1 MLKKKQTEHIDP
13 TEFNLGKLELIMHKF
28 NIMPMQEKNLVQM
41 TLMKWLEFQINMHV
55 QVYYSIVN
63 ITFSNF

>member
-1 MLKKKQTEHIDP
+1 MYN
-13 TEFNLGKLELIMHKF
+13 FYF
-28 NIMPMQEKNLVQM
+28 MPMQEKNLVQM
-41 TLMKWLEFQINMHV
+41 TLLKWLEFQINMHV

>member
-1 MLKKKQTEHIDP
+1 
-13 TEFNLGKLELIMHKF
+13 MHKF

-41 TLMKWLEFQINMHV
+41 TLLKWLEFQINMHV

>member
-1 MLKKKQTEHIDP
+1 
-13 TEFNLGKLELIMHKF
+13 MHKF
-28 NIMPMQEKNLVQM
+28 NIMAMQEKNLVQM
-41 TLMKWLEFQINMHV
+41 TLLKWLEFQINMHV